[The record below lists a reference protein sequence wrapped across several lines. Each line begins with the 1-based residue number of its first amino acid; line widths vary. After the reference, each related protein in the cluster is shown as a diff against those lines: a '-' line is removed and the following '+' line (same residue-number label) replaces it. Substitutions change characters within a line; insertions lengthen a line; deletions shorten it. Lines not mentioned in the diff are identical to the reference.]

1 MRQPI
6 GESNSKRLRLDSV
19 GTQTKTSPWN
29 QLVESNSTQQAI
41 RLEPN
46 SRWRKLSKNSTVNS
60 PLNATDP
67 MFGTLWTPPGRG
79 RFCYPVDMDIEKNDE
94 SLQNFHSP
102 LNSVTEFPILSN

>member
-1 MRQPI
+1 MRQQI

-29 QLVESNSTQQAI
+29 QRVESNSTQQAI
-41 RLEPN
+41 RLEPH
-46 SRWRKLSKNSTVNS
+46 SRWRTLSRDSTVNS
-60 PLNATDP
+60 PMNATDP
-67 MFGTLWTPPGRG
+67 MFGTLWTPGRG
-79 RFCYPVDMDIEKNDE
+79 GFCCPVDMDIEKNDE